1 MLSGRMS
8 GRSGP
13 GRRVS
18 ATSGLSLVNTD
29 LNCSLRMR
37 ALEGASSSSSYNFSD
52 ALHMRSIMHCC
63 WWGVRGC
70 LNNFSGCYCKIE
82 KLR

>member
-18 ATSGLSLVNTD
+18 STSGLSLVNTEE
-29 LNCSLRMR
+29 CMQV
-37 ALEGASSSSSYNFSD
+37 E
-52 ALHMRSIMHCC
+52 
-63 WWGVRGC
+63 
-70 LNNFSGCYCKIE
+70 
-82 KLR
+82 

>member
-18 ATSGLSLVNTD
+18 STSGLSLVNKD

-37 ALEGASSSSSYNFSD
+37 ALEGASENSCP
-52 ALHMRSIMHCC
+52 RSLSGDSPWLSCC
-63 WWGVRGC
+63 
-70 LNNFSGCYCKIE
+70 
-82 KLR
+82 

>member
-18 ATSGLSLVNTD
+18 STSGLSLVNTD
-29 LNCSLRMR
+29 LNCSHRMR
-37 ALEGASSSSSYNFSD
+37 ALEGASENSCPRYLMITMLF
-52 ALHMRSIMHCC
+52 
-63 WWGVRGC
+63 
-70 LNNFSGCYCKIE
+70 
-82 KLR
+82 